1 MFSKLVKTL
10 SDLDREE
17 SVQEVKKLVKQGV
30 DPFNIIQS
38 GIMQGMD
45 IVGERFESGEYFLP
59 DLLRAANAVQACSSI
74 VKPLLKGDQISNQ
87 GTIVIGTIA
96 GDIHD
101 LGKNIVVATLES
113 GGFKVVDIGVDV
125 PVEKFI
131 EAARKEE
138 ASILGMSALLTVT
151 MVDMGKVIE
160 ALRSEPDLK
169 NVRVIVGGAPL
180 DQEYANKIGAD
191 AYGRDA
197 RQALIK
203 ARELI
208 RG

>member
-138 ASILGMSALLTVT
+138 ASILAMSALLTVT

>member
-203 ARELI
+203 ARELVN
-208 RG
+208 